1 MTEHAIT
8 NPQAGEFER
17 VTVTSDIQQLTRPS
31 LSFWQD
37 AWVRLKKNKRAMASL
52 FIVVA
57 LILFTLIGPLIW
69 RVDPAVQ
76 DLDQI
81 SQFITF
87 NKKAV
92 VTESQMVW
100 EGITLDNFPA
110 EPEDDPDELLASA
123 KLEVVGNPTTQ
134 GVRLKWA
141 PVEGAFGYVIY
152 RNEKAPDP
160 DDLGIPV
167 GETEAGNIVGYEDR
181 LKLEARTYHY
191 SIVATDGMD
200 EAETHVTLGVPVQQ
214 GILLEEAQR
223 RGLGGQVGETVTLE
237 AHPLGTDYLG
247 RDMLA
252 RLMYGARISM
262 FIGIVAPILF
272 VVFGTIYGGFAGFL
286 GGRIDRYLMAFSDF
300 VVALPFLLFM
310 ILFKISFGI
319 GPGES
324 GVVPMLI
331 ALVLLSWPS
340 TSRLVRGQVMQQR
353 GEGYIQAAQLLGAKS
368 GYLIMR
374 HMIPNTMGVILVSLT
389 FSVPTCIFTEAF
401 LSFIGM
407 GVAPPTPSWGS
418 MCNEG
423 IKTMLSH
430 PHELIFPAV
439 MISITV
445 LAFNLL
451 GDGLRDALD
460 PRMRSR
466 E

>member
-1 MTEHAIT
+1 MTEHALY
-8 NPQAGEFER
+8 NPQAGDFEG

-31 LSFWQD
+31 LSYWQD
-37 AWVRLKKNKRAMASL
+37 AWVRLKKNNRAMASL
-52 FIVVA
+52 CIVVA
-57 LILFTLIGPLIW
+57 LILFTLIGPLLW
-69 RVDPAVQ
+69 RVDPSVQ

-87 NKKAV
+87 SKTAV
-92 VTESQMVW
+92 ITESQTVW
-100 EGITLDNFPA
+100 EGITLDSFPA
-110 EPEDDPDELLASA
+110 EPEEEPEELLASA
-123 KLEVVGNPTTQ
+123 KVEVVGSPTTQ

-141 PVEGAFGYVIY
+141 PVVGAAGYVIY

-167 GETEAGNIVGYEDR
+167 GETDAGNIVGYEDR

-200 EAETHVTLGVPVQQ
+200 EADTHATLGVPVAQ
-214 GILLEEAQR
+214 GITLEEAQS
-223 RGLGGQVGETVTLE
+223 RGLGSHVGETITLE

-272 VVFGTIYGGFAGFL
+272 VIFGTIYGGFAGFL
-286 GGRIDRYLMAFSDF
+286 GGQIDRYLMAFSDF

-324 GVVPMLI
+324 GVVPMLL
-331 ALVLLSWPS
+331 ALVLLSWPG

-368 GYLIMR
+368 GYLIIR

-389 FSVPTCIFTEAF
+389 FAVPTCIFTEAF

-439 MISITV
+439 LISATV

>member
-1 MTEHAIT
+1 MTENALYT
-8 NPQAGEFER
+8 PQPKEFER
-17 VTVTSDIQQLTRPS
+17 VTITSDIQQLTRPS

-52 FIVVA
+52 FIVIS
-57 LILFTLIGPLIW
+57 LLLFTLVGPLLW
-69 RVDPAVQ
+69 NVDPSVQ

-87 NKKAV
+87 NKKAI
-92 VTESQMVW
+92 VTQSRPVW
-100 EGITLDNFPA
+100 EGITLKNVPA
-110 EPEDDPDELLASA
+110 EPEDMPDELAGT
-123 KLEVVGNPTTQ
+123 KKIEVVGNPTTQ
-134 GVRLKWA
+134 GVRIKWS
-141 PVEGAFGYVIY
+141 PVKGAAGYIVY
-152 RNEKAPDP
+152 RNEEDPDP

-167 GETEAGNIVGYEDR
+167 GEIDAGNIVGYEDR
-181 LKLEARTYHY
+181 LQLEARTYYY
-191 SIVATDGMD
+191 SIVATDGID
-200 EAETHVTLGVPVQQ
+200 EADTHTTLAVPVKQ
-214 GILLEEAQR
+214 GILLAEAQR
-223 RGLGGQVGETVTLE
+223 RGLGGKIGETISLKP
-237 AHPLGTDYLG
+237 HPLGTDYLG

-262 FIGIVAPILF
+262 FIGIGAPFFF
-272 VVFGTIYGGFAGFL
+272 VIFGTIFGGFAGFL
-286 GGRIDRYLMAFSDF
+286 GGRIDRYLMAFCDF
-300 VVALPFLLFM
+300 VMSLPFLLFM
-310 ILFKISFGI
+310 ILFKIAFGI

-324 GVVPMLI
+324 GVIPMLI
-331 ALVLLSWPS
+331 ALVVLSWPG
-340 TSRLVRGQVMQQR
+340 TARLVRGQVMQQR

-368 GYLIMR
+368 RYLLIR

-389 FSVPTCIFTEAF
+389 FAVPTCIFTEAF

-430 PHELIFPAV
+430 PHELIFPSV
-439 MISITV
+439 LISITV

>member
-1 MTEHAIT
+1 MTEHALY
-8 NPQAGEFER
+8 NPQAGDFER
-17 VTVTSDIQQLTRPS
+17 VTVTGDIQQLTRPS

-57 LILFTLIGPLIW
+57 LILFTLIGPLLW
-69 RVDPAVQ
+69 RIDPAVQ

-92 VTESQMVW
+92 VTESQTVW

-110 EPEDDPDELLASA
+110 EPEEVPDELAASG
-123 KLEVVGNPTTQ
+123 KVEVVDSPTTQ

-141 PVEGAFGYVIY
+141 PVVGAAGYVIY
-152 RNEKAPDP
+152 RNEKEPDP

-200 EAETHVTLGVPVQQ
+200 EADTHATLGVQVKQ
-214 GILLEEAQR
+214 GILLAEAQR
-223 RGLGGQVGETVTLE
+223 RGLGDKVGEIVTLE

-247 RDMLA
+247 RDMMS

-272 VVFGTIYGGFAGFL
+272 VLFGTIYGGFAGFL
-286 GGRIDRYLMAFSDF
+286 GSKIDRYLMAFSDF

-324 GVVPMLI
+324 GVIPMLI
-331 ALVLLSWPS
+331 ALVVLSWPG

-368 GYLIMR
+368 SYLIMR
-374 HMIPNTMGVILVSLT
+374 HMIPNTMGIILVSLT
-389 FSVPTCIFTEAF
+389 FAVPTCIFTEAF

-430 PHELIFPAV
+430 PHELVFPAV

>member
-1 MTEHAIT
+1 MTEHALY
-8 NPQAGEFER
+8 NPQAGDFER

-57 LILFTLIGPLIW
+57 LILFTLIGPLLW

-92 VTESQMVW
+92 VTESQTVW
-100 EGITLDNFPA
+100 EGITLENFPA
-110 EPEDDPDELLASA
+110 EPEEEPDELLASA
-123 KLEVVGNPTTQ
+123 QVEVVGSPTTQ

-141 PVEGAFGYVIY
+141 PVVGAAGYVIY

-167 GETEAGNIVGYEDR
+167 GETDAGNIVGYEDR

-200 EAETHVTLGVPVQQ
+200 EADTHKTVGVPVAQ
-214 GILLEEAQR
+214 GISLEEAQR
-223 RGLGGQVGETVTLE
+223 RGLKGQVGETVTLE

-247 RDMLA
+247 RDVLA

-262 FIGIVAPILF
+262 FIGIVAPLLF
-272 VVFGTIYGGFAGFL
+272 VAFGTFYGGLAGFL
-286 GGRIDRYLMAFSDF
+286 GGRIDRYLMAISDF

-324 GVVPMLI
+324 GVIPMMV

-340 TSRLVRGQVMQQR
+340 TARLVRGQVMQQR
-353 GEGYIQAAQLLGAKS
+353 GEGYVQAAQLLGAKS
-368 GYLIMR
+368 NYLIMR

-389 FSVPTCIFTEAF
+389 FSVPTAIFTEAF

-430 PHELIFPAV
+430 PHELIFPAL